1 MLEIRMSEALEARLH
16 ELAREAG
23 QSAETFA
30 LKAIKG
36 YMEDYE
42 DILDAEAAMAED
54 GPTYSTEEVRRE
66 LGLDSRVQEKH
77 PETAA

>member
-1 MLEIRMSEALEARLH
+1 MLEIRMSEALEHRLH
-16 ELAREAG
+16 ELANGAG
-23 QSAETFA
+23 QSANDFA
-30 LKAIKG
+30 LAAIKQ

-42 DILDAEAAMAED
+42 DVLEATAAMVED

-66 LGLDSRVQEKH
+66 LGLDTRVQEKR